1 MESLTKTR
9 KVGGSMMVTI
19 PREIVESES
28 IVEGEIVKIRLEK
41 VRKSGF
47 GMLRGIGK
55 FSKEDELNSEL

>member
-1 MESLTKTR
+1 
-9 KVGGSMMVTI
+9 MMVTI

-28 IVEGEIVKIRLEK
+28 IVEGEIVKISLEK